1 MKNRNLVLIVVA
13 MAMMLAAC
21 SSGGASTTTWSP
33 DEGGTTWSGSAT
45 TTAAAFEQTTTT
57 SYQDY
62 PYPDVAFPDQDF
74 NPPVDTDWDGVS
86 TFALDVDTGS
96 YSIARKFVLDGYL
109 PDPDSVRVEEF
120 VNYFQQDYTQ
130 PRWADGLAVTVDG
143 STTPFL
149 SSPFDRIIRVG
160 IQSAELPEELRRH
173 AALTFV
179 IDTSG
184 SMEEGR
190 RLELVKESLRM
201 LVDELQP
208 TDTVAVVAYNDEAY
222 VILGPTAIEDR
233 DSILDA
239 IDSLRAGGSTN
250 AEAGLALGYRLAA
263 DAYREGAINRVVLAS
278 DGVANVGT
286 TDPEGILRL
295 IADDASRGINLVTVG
310 VGMGNYNDVLM
321 EQLADQ
327 GDGFYAYVDDLDEA
341 HRIFVQDLTATLQT
355 AAQDARVQVEFNPEV
370 VQSYRLIG
378 FENRAMADQDF
389 RNDYADAGEIGA
401 GHTVTAL
408 YEVRLHEQDPAGAM
422 GVVRLRWLHPE
433 SGEAREFEQFFG
445 SENLYESFEWASP
458 RFQQDVFVARYAELL
473 RFNSWDQGLALS
485 LEDLVTRVS
494 ALRGEL
500 DDDSFNEFVEL
511 VDRAWKIA
519 R

>member
-1 MKNRNLVLIVVA
+1 MRNRPLLPIVALTAVV
-13 MAMMLAAC
+13 LAAC
-21 SSGGASTTTWSP
+21 GGSTALTTWAP
-33 DEGGTTWSGSAT
+33 DNGGTTWSGTQTTIPSSSA
-45 TTAAAFEQTTTT
+45 ETTTT
-57 SYQDY
+57 LYQDY

-120 VNYFQQDYTQ
+120 VNYFQQDYVQ
-130 PRWADGLAVTVDG
+130 PRWADGLAVTIDG

-190 RLELVKESLRM
+190 RLDLVKESLRM
-201 LVDELQP
+201 LVDELQS
-208 TDTVAVVAYNDEAY
+208 TDTVAVVAYNDNAH

-233 DSILDA
+233 DTILDA

-295 IADDASRGINLVTVG
+295 IADDAARGINLVTVG
-310 VGMGNYNDVLM
+310 VGMGNYNDVLL

-355 AAQDARVQVEFNPEV
+355 AAQDARVQVEFNPDV

-378 FENRAMADQDF
+378 FENREMADQDF

-408 YEVRLHEQDPAGAM
+408 YEVRLHEQNPSGTM

-433 SGEAREFEQFFG
+433 SGEARETEQFFG
-445 SENLYESFEWASP
+445 PENLYQAFAASSP

-473 RFNSWDQGLALS
+473 RFNTWDQSLALS
-485 LEDLVTRVS
+485 LEDLTTRVL
-494 ALRGEL
+494 ALRSDL

-511 VDRAWKIA
+511 VDRAWSIA

>member
-1 MKNRNLVLIVVA
+1 MRNRPQLSTVVLAAVV
-13 MAMMLAAC
+13 LAAC
-21 SSGGASTTTWSP
+21 SSGSGASTTWSP
-33 DEGGTTWSGSAT
+33 DPGGNAT
-45 TTAAAFEQTTTT
+45 TTTPSFEETTTT
-57 SYQDY
+57 VYQDY

-120 VNYFQQDYTQ
+120 VNYFHQDYNQ

-190 RLELVKESLRM
+190 RLDLVKESLRM

-208 TDTVAVVAYNDEAY
+208 TDTVAVVAYNDIAS

-233 DSILDA
+233 DSILHA
-239 IDSLRAGGSTN
+239 IDNLRAGGSTN
-250 AEAGLALGYRLAA
+250 AEAGLTLGYRLAA

-295 IADDASRGINLVTVG
+295 IADDAARGINLVTVG
-310 VGMGNYNDVLM
+310 VGMGNYNDVLL

-355 AAQDARVQVEFNPEV
+355 AAQDARVQVEFNPDV

-408 YEVRLHEQDPAGAM
+408 YEVRLYEQNPDAAM

-433 SGEAREFEQFFG
+433 SREARETEQFFG
-445 SENLYESFEWASP
+445 PENLYQAFEVASP
-458 RFQQDVFVARYAELL
+458 HFQQDVFVARYAELL
-473 RFNSWDQGLALS
+473 RFNSWDQNLALS
-485 LEDLVTRVS
+485 LEDLVNRAS
-494 ALRGEL
+494 ALRGNL

-511 VDRAWKIA
+511 VDRAWKIS

>member
-1 MKNRNLVLIVVA
+1 MRNRPLLPMIVLTAVV
-13 MAMMLAAC
+13 LAAC
-21 SSGGASTTTWSP
+21 GSSTSLTTWAP
-33 DEGGTTWSGSAT
+33 DNGGTTWSGTPT
-45 TTAAAFEQTTTT
+45 TTPAFEETTTT
-57 SYQDY
+57 VYQDY

-74 NPPVDTDWDGVS
+74 NPPVDADWDGVS

-109 PDPDSVRVEEF
+109 PDPDSIRVEEF

-130 PRWADGLAVTVDG
+130 PRWADGLAVTIDG

-208 TDTVAVVAYNDEAY
+208 TDTVAVVAYNSNAD

-233 DSILDA
+233 NSILDA
-239 IDSLRAGGSTN
+239 INSLRAGGSTN

-295 IADDASRGINLVTVG
+295 IADDAARGINLVTVG
-310 VGMGNYNDVLM
+310 VGMGNYNDVLL

-378 FENRAMADQDF
+378 FENRAMADQEF

-408 YEVRLHEQDPAGAM
+408 YEVRLHEQYPSGTM

-445 SENLYESFEWASP
+445 SENLYEGFEWASP

-473 RFNSWDQGLALS
+473 RFNSWDQSLALS
-485 LEDLVTRVS
+485 LEDLVSRAA
-494 ALRGEL
+494 ALRGDL

>member
-1 MKNRNLVLIVVA
+1 
-13 MAMMLAAC
+13 MLGAC
-21 SSGGASTTTWSP
+21 GGSSGSTTWAP
-33 DEGGTTWSGSAT
+33 DVGGTTWAATAT
-45 TTAAAFEQTTTT
+45 TTPSSFEPTTTT
-57 SYQDY
+57 VYQDY
-62 PYPDVAFPDQDF
+62 PYPDVAFPDQGF
-74 NPPVDTDWDGVS
+74 NPPVDTDFDGVS

-109 PDPDSVRVEEF
+109 PDPDSIRVEEF
-120 VNYFQQDYTQ
+120 VNYFQQDYAQ
-130 PRWADGLAVTVDG
+130 PRWADGLAVTIDG

-201 LVDELQP
+201 LVDELQA
-208 TDTVAVVAYNDEAY
+208 TDTVAVVAYNDNAA

-233 DSILDA
+233 RSILEA
-239 IDSLRAGGSTN
+239 IDQLRPGGSTN
-250 AEAGLALGYRLAA
+250 AEAGLTLGYWLAA
-263 DAYREGAINRVVLAS
+263 EAFQEGAINRVVLAS

-286 TDPEGILRL
+286 TDAEGILGR
-295 IADDASRGINLVTVG
+295 IADDAARGINLVTIG

-408 YEVRLHEQDPAGAM
+408 YEVRLHEQNPTGVI
-422 GVVRLRWLHPE
+422 GVVRLRWVHPE
-433 SGEAREFEQFFG
+433 TGEPRETEQFFG
-445 SENLYESFEWASP
+445 PENLYEGFEWASP
-458 RFQQDVFVARYAELL
+458 RFQQDVLVARYAELL
-473 RFNSWDQGLALS
+473 RFNTWDQELSLS
-485 LEDLVTRVS
+485 LEDLTTRAS
-494 ALRGEL
+494 NLRSEL
-500 DDDSFNEFVEL
+500 SGDNAFDEFAEL
-511 VDRAWKIA
+511 VERAWKIA